1 MVRILRILY
10 DPRPTSM
17 RKILISLLLF
27 VASIGC
33 DKNEPGNL
41 EFAETIKGGCFL
53 EKGLALKSD
62 PIINSDIATYSVTK
76 GSLNVFVG
84 FNANCFSEYS
94 ASSSL
99 IVGSI
104 LFKIQTTRLGMRN
117 CIFYFT

>member
-1 MVRILRILY
+1 MNREIL
-10 DPRPTSM
+10 
-17 RKILISLLLF
+17 SLQRQL
-27 VASIGC
+27 
-33 DKNEPGNL
+33 
-41 EFAETIKGGCFL
+41 KGGCFL

-104 LFKIQTTRLGMRN
+104 LFKIQTTQLGMRN

>member
-1 MVRILRILY
+1 MNREIL
-10 DPRPTSM
+10 
-17 RKILISLLLF
+17 SLQRQL
-27 VASIGC
+27 
-33 DKNEPGNL
+33 
-41 EFAETIKGGCFL
+41 KGGCFL

-62 PIINSDIATYSVTK
+62 PIINSDTATNSVTK

-84 FNANCFSEYS
+84 FNANCFSECS

-104 LFKIQTTRLGMRN
+104 LFKIQTTQLGMRN